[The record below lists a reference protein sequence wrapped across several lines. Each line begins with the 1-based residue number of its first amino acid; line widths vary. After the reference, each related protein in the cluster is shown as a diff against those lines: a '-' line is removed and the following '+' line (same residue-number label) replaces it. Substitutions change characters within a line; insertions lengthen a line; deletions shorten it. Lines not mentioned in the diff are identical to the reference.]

1 MKRSVNKT
9 VICIIA
15 AAIWVGLLCL
25 AIYLKSVFDYKQAVN
40 EITMEDV
47 CISDL
52 PDGVY
57 LGGCDVDFIRAK
69 VEVTVYGGRIT
80 EIKILEHKN
89 ERGQAAEAVI
99 DQIISKQK
107 VDVDAVSGATN
118 SSMVLKKAVESAL
131 RAALN

>member
-15 AAIWVGLLCL
+15 AVIWVGLLCL

-57 LGGCDVDFIRAK
+57 LGGC
-69 VEVTVYGGRIT
+69 
-80 EIKILEHKN
+80 L
-89 ERGQAAEAVI
+89 
-99 DQIISKQK
+99 
-107 VDVDAVSGATN
+107 
-118 SSMVLKKAVESAL
+118 L
-131 RAALN
+131 RTLFRLQRKTD